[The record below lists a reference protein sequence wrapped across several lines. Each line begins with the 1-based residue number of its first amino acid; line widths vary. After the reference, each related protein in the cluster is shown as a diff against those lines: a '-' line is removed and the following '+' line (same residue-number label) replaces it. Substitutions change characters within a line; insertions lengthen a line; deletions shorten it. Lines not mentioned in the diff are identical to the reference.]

1 MKQESPSSKSMDI
14 LWNEGLHG
22 VTWKFPS
29 GQSIVHPI
37 PLYESD
43 NYIFVIVTTL
53 KDKRQGHLFTFWI
66 LTISKSVSWY
76 LAFNIWFLV
85 TNRSNEK
92 TTRLQIPA
100 NGKSYLFFRHPPIL
114 QHDITPNSSP
124 SSRVFG
130 KCLFSVSGKNSAAMP
145 PITDKLPI
153 MIRGRTW

>member
-1 MKQESPSSKSMDI
+1 MR
-14 LWNEGLHG
+14 L
-22 VTWKFPS
+22 
-29 GQSIVHPI
+29 
-37 PLYESD
+37 ESD
-43 NYIFVIVTTL
+43 QAGDQSHSHPQCQAHTPVWKWQLHFCYCHNL
-53 KDKRQGHLFTFWI
+53 KKDKRQGHLFTFLI

-92 TTRLQIPA
+92 TTRLQIRA